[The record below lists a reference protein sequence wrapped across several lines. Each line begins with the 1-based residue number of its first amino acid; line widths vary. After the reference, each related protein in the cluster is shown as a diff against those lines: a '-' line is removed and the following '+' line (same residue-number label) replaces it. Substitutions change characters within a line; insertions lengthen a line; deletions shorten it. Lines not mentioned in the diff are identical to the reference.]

1 MHSGAR
7 ISLSWLTSVEPKLS
21 INCWYLININSKNS
35 PTVLVYSTGSIK
47 LKV

>member
-7 ISLSWLTSVEPKLS
+7 ISLSWLTSLEPKLS
-21 INCWYLININSKNS
+21 INCENVININSKNS
-35 PTVLVYSTGSIK
+35 PTVLLYSTGSIK

>member
-7 ISLSWLTSVEPKLS
+7 ISVSWLTSVEPKLS
-21 INCWYLININSKNS
+21 INSKN
-35 PTVLVYSTGSIK
+35 PPKVLLYSTGSIK